1 MMVDVTYQMVLS
13 TLQTAGILVG
23 ILYYI
28 TIMRNQSKAREAQF
42 LLQLNNVFQDKEAIK
57 DWLDVLQMQFTDY
70 EDFLEKYD
78 SSVNMENYLQRS
90 RIYRMLN
97 TFGQILKKGLVN
109 PETVF
114 DGIQGDFIEAMW
126 SKHCIVAME
135 IRQNAHAP
143 HYLEG
148 FEYLAQEMKK
158 IKEKR
163 NK

>member
-1 MMVDVTYQMVLS
+1 MVDVTYQMVLS

-57 DWLDVLQMQFTDY
+57 DWLNVLQMQFTDY
-70 EDFLEKYD
+70 DDFLEKFD
-78 SSVNMENYLQRS
+78 SEVNMENYLQRS

-97 TFGQILKKGLVN
+97 TFGHILKKGLVD

-114 DGIQGDFIEAMW
+114 DGISGDFIEDMW
-126 SKHCIVAME
+126 RKHSVIILE
-135 IRQNAHAP
+135 IRKRRNVP

-148 FEYLAQEMKK
+148 FEYLAKAMKK
-158 IKEKR
+158 IQDQR
-163 NK
+163 TS

>member
-1 MMVDVTYQMVLS
+1 MVDVTYQLVLS

-57 DWLDVLQMQFTDY
+57 DWLDVLQMQFVDY
-70 EDFLEKYD
+70 DDFLEKFD
-78 SSVNMENYLQRS
+78 SEVNMENYLQRS

-97 TFGQILKKGLVN
+97 TFGHILKKGLVN

-114 DGIQGDFIEAMW
+114 DGVQGEFIEEMW
-126 SKHCIVAME
+126 SKHSIVAFE
-135 IRQNAHAP
+135 IRQRRNVP

-148 FEYLAQEMKK
+148 FEYLAKAMKK
-158 IKEKR
+158 IQDQR